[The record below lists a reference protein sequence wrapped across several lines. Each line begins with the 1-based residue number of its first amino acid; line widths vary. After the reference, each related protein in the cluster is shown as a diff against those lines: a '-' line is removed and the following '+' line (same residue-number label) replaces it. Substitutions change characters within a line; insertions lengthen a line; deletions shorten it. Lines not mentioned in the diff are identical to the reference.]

1 MNVSP
6 DWLRLGVNE
15 KEPVDASN
23 VIFEASPV
31 ADRMTVPPKPVGS
44 LAVTVKS
51 RVAPTVVFRGPG
63 AMMTGRTS
71 VATTVI
77 MRLASV
83 DEKPSV
89 TVKLM
94 V

>member
-1 MNVSP
+1 MNE
-6 DWLRLGVNE
+6 N
-15 KEPVDASN
+15 EPVVASKA
-23 VIFEASPV
+23 IFEASPV
-31 ADRMTVPPKPVGS
+31 ADRVTVPPKPVGS
-44 LAVTVKS
+44 LAVIVKS
-51 RVAPTVVFRGPG
+51 RVAPAVAFRGPG
-63 AMMTGRTS
+63 AMMTGRKF

-77 MRLASV
+77 MSLASV